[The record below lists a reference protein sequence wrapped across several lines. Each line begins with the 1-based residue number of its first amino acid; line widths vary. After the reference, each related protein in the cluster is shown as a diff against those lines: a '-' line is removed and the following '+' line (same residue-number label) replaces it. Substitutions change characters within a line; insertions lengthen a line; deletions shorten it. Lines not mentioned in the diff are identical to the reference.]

1 MLTCKDQEG
10 VKQAVNKKLEEA
22 KLQGFCQYWGCWGC
36 VRKKHADIG
45 MCKDHVSGTSSS
57 SAAGEPSA
65 TPGPG
70 PPDDAP
76 TFLHRLKAMA
86 LQMQTLI
93 HDVER
98 SEI

>member
-1 MLTCKDQEG
+1 M
-10 VKQAVNKKLEEA
+10 KQAVNKKLEEA

-45 MCKDHVSGTSSS
+45 LCKDHVSGTPSS
-57 SAAGEPSA
+57 SAAGEQNTVPAFSWEPSA
-65 TPGPG
+65 TPG

-76 TFLHRLKAMA
+76 TFLQRLKAMA

-93 HDVER
+93 DDVER

>member
-45 MCKDHVSGTSSS
+45 LCKDHVSGTPSS

-65 TPGPG
+65 TPGP
-70 PPDDAP
+70 PDDAP
-76 TFLHRLKAMA
+76 TFLQRLKAMA